1 MSKPVVLV
9 TGANGEIGRS
19 LLQTV
24 AAHGGFDVVT
34 LDLTLPPDALRSLVV
49 ASYAG
54 NIMDR
59 YLLDQVAAHHE
70 VDMVF
75 HLAALLSTRGER
87 DPELAHQVNVE
98 GTLNVL
104 RMAQNQSARLGRP
117 VRFIFPSSIAVYGL
131 PSLEEK
137 RAVGRVREEQWNVP
151 ITMYGCNKLYCEH
164 VGRYFTLHARA
175 ARLGAR
181 RRAHRLPLDPLP
193 RAHLGRHGA
202 HGGTSDFG
210 PGMIHA
216 AASGT
221 PYSCFVRPDARIPFM
236 AMPDAVRAL
245 LDLARADR
253 ERLTTCV
260 YNIGAFS
267 LSAAQI
273 ADRVKKSFPAAR
285 IDYEPDPART
295 AIVASW
301 PEDVDD
307 ARARADWGWQPR
319 YPWDRAFDEYLV
331 PNITARYAVRRRA
344 SPSAARIEAGQRR
357 GPPRRAVDE
366 DVDEPPVGARRLV
379 APLGEDA
386 DLVARRSC
394 DRGARRGARVDH
406 GGKAMRPR
414 YAQCD
419 STQRPMDSPRAM
431 SRPPSSMREIRWPGT
446 RTRLADRRRPRRAD
460 VEAPV
465 LDEVAVDD
473 GVEVR
478 VVDDVVDVP
487 VDVVVHPA
495 RRDGQEV
502 RIVARAAGASASV
515 GMAVTGRSP
524 VRERAAEERRASRPR
539 RRASARCRRGASARS
554 RRAPARRGRPRRSRR
569 RETPL
574 GTPAS
579 RINSTTP
586 ARQARARRRAA
597 PRRARRR
604 RAPPPPRGAAP
615 ATSRAVARKTLGALT
630 TTEMPC
636 GTIASCCG

>member
-24 AAHGGFDVVT
+24 AAHGGFDVIT
-34 LDLTLPPDALRSLVV
+34 LDLTLPPDSLRSLVV

-75 HLAALLSTRGER
+75 HLAALLSARGER

-104 RMAQNQSARLGRP
+104 RMAQNQSARLGRA
-117 VRFIFPSSIAVYGL
+117 VRFIFPSSIAIYGL

-164 VGRYFTLHARA
+164 IGRYFMLYAQQLGHGSG
-175 ARLGAR
+175 GAR
-181 RRAHRLPLDPLP
+181 IDFRSIRFPGLISADTAPT
-193 RAHLGRHGA
+193 
-202 HGGTSDFG
+202 GGTSDFG

-216 AASGT
+216 AASST

-236 AMPDAVRAL
+236 ATPDAVRAL
-245 LDLARADR
+245 IDLANADR

-295 AIVASW
+295 AIVATW

-307 ARARADWGWQPR
+307 ARARNDWGWHAR

-331 PNITARYAVRRRA
+331 PNITARYA
-344 SPSAARIEAGQRR
+344 
-357 GPPRRAVDE
+357 
-366 DVDEPPVGARRLV
+366 
-379 APLGEDA
+379 
-386 DLVARRSC
+386 
-394 DRGARRGARVDH
+394 
-406 GGKAMRPR
+406 K
-414 YAQCD
+414 
-419 STQRPMDSPRAM
+419 
-431 SRPPSSMREIRWPGT
+431 
-446 RTRLADRRRPRRAD
+446 
-460 VEAPV
+460 
-465 LDEVAVDD
+465 
-473 GVEVR
+473 
-478 VVDDVVDVP
+478 
-487 VDVVVHPA
+487 
-495 RRDGQEV
+495 
-502 RIVARAAGASASV
+502 
-515 GMAVTGRSP
+515 
-524 VRERAAEERRASRPR
+524 
-539 RRASARCRRGASARS
+539 
-554 RRAPARRGRPRRSRR
+554 
-569 RETPL
+569 
-574 GTPAS
+574 
-579 RINSTTP
+579 
-586 ARQARARRRAA
+586 
-597 PRRARRR
+597 
-604 RAPPPPRGAAP
+604 
-615 ATSRAVARKTLGALT
+615 
-630 TTEMPC
+630 
-636 GTIASCCG
+636 